1 MRYPR
6 KWQLAVV
13 CLLALALLPFAPAR
27 RGTAQAPGYM
37 VTDLGTLG
45 NGAGEQSRAF
55 GLDECGRVVG
65 ESQAVTG
72 SSAPFRPFLWSNGA
86 LTDLGTLGG
95 SAGTA
100 NALNQSGTVVG
111 SALTSGSLL
120 HPFRRPEGGTP
131 TEIGVLN
138 GGFSAEA
145 YDINASGQI
154 VGVSEEGSNL
164 QDRAF
169 IWQSGVGIQ
178 PLSATWG
185 KPIRA
190 FGINDAGQIAGSANH
205 NVSGTHAF
213 VTIGGDA
220 KDLGTLGGDVSVA
233 TKVNDSGE
241 VSGYSYIFSNTIT
254 QSFHAFRWKDLNGN
268 GQSDSGEMINLG
280 VLGSDR
286 NSYAYD
292 LNNNGLIVGA
302 SETGTASNNISRAFI
317 WSSADGIMRD
327 LNVVV
332 PGTGW
337 TFQEA
342 HGINNRGQ
350 IVGTGLNPD
359 GKVHA
364 FLLTPTVSVSSV
376 SGSGTYNGTATLTA
390 TLTIAGSHTA
400 GQTVSFT
407 LNGST
412 VGNAQTDS
420 NGVATLTGVSLSGIN
435 SGSYTGA
442 VGAEFNVGGC
452 TPLAGSSSTGTLT
465 VSKATA
471 SITLGNLT
479 QIYDGNPKSATAT
492 TNPAGL
498 SGVSI
503 SYSQNG
509 SAVASPTNVGSYS
522 VLATLTNTNYQAA
535 DAIGTL
541 VISKG
546 TPVISWNNPA
556 DITYGTALSGTQLNA
571 TANVPGNFVYTPAAG
586 SVLHVGN
593 GQTLHAAFTPTDTAN
608 YNTTSKDVSINV
620 TKATLTFKADDKS
633 RAYGDTNPAFT
644 YTMNGFVNG
653 DPPGVVSGTPSL
665 STTADSTSAAG
676 TYTITAALGTLT
688 AADYNFAFSN
698 GTLTINKAGSTTTVT
713 VGNTTFDGQPH
724 GGTATVTGA
733 GGLSQSVTP
742 LTYAGRNGT
751 TYGPSTTAPTNAGD
765 YTASA
770 SFAGD
775 ANHTSSSDSKDF
787 QIAKASQTITFG
799 SLSNKVFGDS
809 DFNVSATASSGLS
822 VSFAASGQ
830 CTISGATV
838 HITGGGSCT
847 ITASQGGDGNFNAA
861 ADVQQGFSIVNNGQ
875 TITFGALSDKTFG
888 DPDFTV
894 SATATSG
901 LTVSFSATGN
911 CTVSG
916 STVHITGVGS
926 CTVTASQAGDSNFG
940 AATPVSRSFQI
951 AKAATATSLTS
962 SLSPSGVGQN
972 VTFTAT
978 VSSGAGIPTGSV
990 QFKVDGANFGSPVTL
1005 NASGVATL
1013 QTSSL
1018 AAGAHTV
1025 AADYS
1030 GDSNF
1035 NVSSGT
1041 LANGQVVGSLFEFT
1055 IPLYTVAER
1064 GGSVVVNVKRT
1075 GDVQSAATVEY
1086 ATDDGSIPSVAVP
1099 CSSVTGLALERCD
1112 FTRSAGTLN
1121 FAASET
1127 QKTFTVLVNDDSYTE
1142 GTERV
1147 RLVLSNPGAGSALGA
1162 QSSATLE
1169 ITDDSP
1175 ESTGNPVD
1183 DSAFFVRQH
1192 YHDFLNRE
1200 PDASGL
1206 AFWTNEIEQCGSNQG
1221 CREVKRIN
1229 VSAAFFL
1236 SIEFQET
1243 GYLVERMYKA
1253 AYGDATGTS
1262 TFPAPRQIPVPVV
1275 RRLEFLADS
1284 KAISNGVVVG
1294 QDGWPQV
1301 LEANKNAFAL
1311 TFVQRARFTNAYPSS
1326 LTAAPFVDTLFAN
1339 AGVTPTTGERQAAIN
1354 AFGSGNA
1361 LGRAASL
1368 RSVAES
1374 ASVDAAE
1381 KNRAFVLMQFF
1392 GYLQRNPNDA
1402 PDSNH
1407 TGYQF
1412 WLDKLNEFNGNYVR
1426 AEMVKAF
1433 LDSIEYRTRF
1443 AP

>member
-27 RGTAQAPGYM
+27 RGTAQAPGYT

-65 ESQAVTG
+65 ESQAVAG

-95 SAGTA
+95 SSGTA
-100 NALNQSGTVVG
+100 NALNQSGTVIG
-111 SALTSGSLL
+111 SALTSGGLL
-120 HPFRRPEGGTP
+120 HPFRRPEGGSP
-131 TEIGVLN
+131 QEIGVLN

-220 KDLGTLGGDVSVA
+220 KDLGTLGGEVSVA
-233 TKVNDSGE
+233 TEVNDSGE

-268 GQSDSGEMINLG
+268 GQSDSGEMVNLG

-292 LNNNGLIVGA
+292 INNTGQVVGA

-350 IVGTGLNPD
+350 IAGTGLNPD

-364 FLLTPTVSVSSV
+364 FLLTPTVSVSSI

-390 TLTIAGSHTA
+390 TLTVAGSHTA

-420 NGVATLTGVSLSGIN
+420 NGVATLTGVNLSGIN
-435 SGSYTGA
+435 AGSYTGA
-442 VGAEFNVGGC
+442 VGAEFNVAGC

-465 VSKATA
+465 VGKATA

-503 SYSQNG
+503 SYSQNAQ
-509 SAVASPTNVGSYS
+509 AVASPTNAGSYS
-522 VLATLTNTNYQAA
+522 VLATLTNDNYQAA
-535 DAIGTL
+535 DAVGTL

-556 DITYGTALSGTQLNA
+556 DITYGTALSSTQLNA
-571 TANVPGNFVYTPAAG
+571 TANNVLANNVPGSFVYTPAAG

-608 YNTTSKDVSINV
+608 YNTTSKDVFINV
-620 TKATLTFKADDKS
+620 TKATLTVKADDKS
-633 RAYGDTNPAFT
+633 RAFGDTDPTLT
-644 YTMNGFVNG
+644 YTINGFVNG
-653 DPPGVVSGTPSL
+653 DTSSVLSGTPSL
-665 STTADSTSAAG
+665 STMADSTSAAG

-713 VGNTTFDGQPH
+713 VGNATFDGQPH

-742 LTYAGRNGT
+742 LTYTGRNGT

-787 QIAKASQTITFG
+787 QI
-799 SLSNKVFGDS
+799 
-809 DFNVSATASSGLS
+809 
-822 VSFAASGQ
+822 
-830 CTISGATV
+830 
-838 HITGGGSCT
+838 
-847 ITASQGGDGNFNAA
+847 
-861 ADVQQGFSIVNNGQ
+861 VNSGQ

-888 DPDFTV
+888 DADFTV

-911 CTVSG
+911 CAVSG

-962 SLSPSGVGQN
+962 SPSPSGVGQN

-1005 NASGVATL
+1005 NAGGVATL

-1030 GDSNF
+1030 GGSNF

-1055 IPLYTVAER
+1055 VQLYTVAER

-1142 GTERV
+1142 GTESV
-1147 RLVLSNPGAGSALGA
+1147 RLVLSNPGAGGALGA

-1183 DSAFFVRQH
+1183 NSSFFVRQH

-1206 AFWTNEIEQCGSNQG
+1206 AFWTGEIEQCGSNQG

-1253 AYGDATGTS
+1253 AYGDATGIS

-1311 TFVQRARFTNAYPSS
+1311 TFVQRARFTNAYASS
-1326 LTAAPFVDTLFAN
+1326 LTAAQFVDTLFAN
-1339 AGVTPTTGERQAAIN
+1339 VGVTPTTGERQAAIN

-1361 LGRAASL
+1361 SGRAAAL